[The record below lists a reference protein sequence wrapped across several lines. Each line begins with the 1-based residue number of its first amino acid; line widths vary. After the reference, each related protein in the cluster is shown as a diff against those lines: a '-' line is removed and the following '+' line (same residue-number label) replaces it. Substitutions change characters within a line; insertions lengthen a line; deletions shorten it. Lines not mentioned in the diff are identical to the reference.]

1 MYPQLLIDLGK
12 LNKNLEVL
20 SAIAKE
26 GDCSLMIV
34 TKSFCAD
41 ERIVAE
47 ILKND
52 SVEYLADSRIQNLAS
67 YVDQAHTAGKETVL
81 LRLPM
86 ASEIDAVV
94 RFADLSL
101 NSEIETV
108 RLLDQ
113 AAARQNKTHKVLLM
127 IDLGD
132 LREGMFYQDEKAI
145 LAVCDEILKMR
156 HIQLFGIGTNLTCYG
171 AIIPKEDNLG
181 QLVRLAERI
190 QSRFRTT
197 LSMVS
202 GGNSSSVYLIPQK
215 KLPLGINNLRLG
227 ESFILGNETAYTS
240 RIPGTCNDA
249 VLLRA
254 QIIECKEK
262 PSLPIGEVGVD
273 AFGEVPHYEDKGVIT
288 RAILAVGKQDT
299 NPDGLAPQDP
309 AVEILGGSSDH
320 LLVNVTGAGYRLSDT
335 MDFRP
340 DYGAFLKLF
349 TSPYVERVYR

>member
-12 LNKNLEVL
+12 LNANLDVL
-20 SAIAKE
+20 ARLAKE

-41 ERIVAE
+41 GRIVAE

-52 SVEYLADSRIQNLAS
+52 AVEYLADSRIQNIAS
-67 YVDQAHTAGKETVL
+67 YADQAHMAGKETVL

-86 ASEIDAVV
+86 ASESEEVV
-94 RFADLSL
+94 RHADLSL
-101 NSEIETV
+101 NSEIETI

-113 AAARQNKTHKVLLM
+113 EAARQNKTHKVLLM

-132 LREGMFYQDEKAI
+132 LREGMFYQDEEAI
-145 LAVCDEILKMR
+145 LAVCGEILRMR
-156 HIQLFGIGTNLTCYG
+156 HIRLFGLGTNLTCYG

-181 QLVRLAERI
+181 QLVRLAQRI
-190 QSRFRTT
+190 QKRYSTT
-197 LSMVS
+197 LAMVS
-202 GGNSSSVYLIPQK
+202 GGNSSSVYLIPRKQ
-215 KLPLGINNLRLG
+215 LPAGINNLRLG
-227 ESFILGNETAYTS
+227 EAFVLGNETAYTQ
-240 RIPGTCNDA
+240 RIPGTYNDA
-249 VLLRA
+249 ILLRA

-299 NPDGLAPQDP
+299 NPDGLTPMDP
-309 AVEILGGSSDH
+309 DVEILGGSSDH
-320 LLVNVTGAGYRLSDT
+320 LLVNVTGTGRRLGDT
-335 MDFRP
+335 MDFRV

-349 TSPYVERVYR
+349 TSPYVTRVYR